1 MEGDQSKFLCGN
13 GQWVTVSAGGSS
25 LGFLPIVRQLAV
37 TDWVQSGQ
45 QYVCTITDQAITNLM
60 VVSSLAFDDA
70 VNIPATIY
78 DSVDGANH
86 AVILTTSTAPLAQVT
101 AYIGL
106 TADGSTVMEDVS
118 ELTTPFIGAT
128 STTDGREGLVPKP
141 FIADR
146 GKFLK
151 ANGEWENAQ
160 ASEIVYGSTNVGAA
174 LTSQSDQI
182 VALGPYNGL
191 DSSSTT
197 KALSAAQGKAINDLF
212 IVQLTGSGNDIK
224 SALISAAES
233 IFQSID
239 SYPQY
244 KMCFGMIVW
253 SGYDYLPAM
262 LLKTSN
268 SAVRIF
274 VFYSDHLYS
283 IVSSINGTQVYNS
296 TLTQM

>member
-1 MEGDQSKFLCGN
+1 MPFDPLKFMIDAVKTAVGN
-13 GQWVTVSAGGSS
+13 IASLKTQTKTNCVSA
-25 LGFLPIVRQLAV
+25 INEV
-37 TDWVQSGQ
+37 
-45 QYVCTITDQAITNLM
+45 
-60 VVSSLAFDDA
+60 
-70 VNIPATIY
+70 
-78 DSVDGANH
+78 
-86 AVILTTSTAPLAQVT
+86 
-101 AYIGL
+101 
-106 TADGSTVMEDVS
+106 
-118 ELTTPFIGAT
+118 
-128 STTDGREGLVPKP
+128 
-141 FIADR
+141 
-146 GKFLK
+146 
-151 ANGEWENAQ
+151 
-160 ASEIVYGSTNVGAA
+160 
-174 LTSQSDQI
+174 SDQI